1 VPKAA
6 SRNTAWLIA
15 ASCLL
20 ALVSVIAIVLLWTPG
35 FSGNDD
41 AFLGSLPSG
50 SFSGTP
56 EGFMGIH
63 VGPLNG
69 TILAIFYSVTQALPW
84 YTLME
89 FAIVWLALAILL
101 TVSVVLGRESII
113 PPIFIAGLLWLY
125 IAAPKLLEIAM
136 TPVALIG
143 MSSGMTLVL
152 LAKKSPKFGV
162 PITIVA
168 GLIVGFSGVLRQDL
182 IISGLLLTFLPFLIF
197 LALQLRVKLSLC
209 FFGVLSIIS
218 IANWAIRSVF
228 VNDSLWAAYFS
239 SEKSRYTLL
248 DTPQIQASFQLVD
261 STPFTLNDLY
271 LYYQHGMLDRHVFS
285 PQKLE
290 ALTQVTSGA
299 TKNGAGLIYEPLAM
313 WESFQDNLLPAT
325 AFLGVLAILVLVG
338 LINLGSWRQR
348 AIFVVMTLVSVA
360 WFAAAFHYVGE
371 TRKIGAHV
379 QIPLTFLALSLTLFS
394 PLAFGTGRKHLDF
407 RGLRGKARYLAA
419 GVAPAIAVFVLQGDP
434 LDDLAATSKKNQAV
448 MKIANEFVAEV
459 RSLEPGVV
467 YLSICCTTPWE
478 GADPLKPKPFES
490 WPMQIVGGWPTHTAG
505 WERRNEMLG
514 ISDGVPKDAYGTTD
528 LVQALI
534 SNPKVRLIAT
544 EQAAGAL
551 SGQMKQYRGWQG
563 CLNPIHR
570 LPNDAVVYQAIA
582 GNCATAPPA
591 A

>member
-1 VPKAA
+1 
-6 SRNTAWLIA
+6 
-15 ASCLL
+15 
-20 ALVSVIAIVLLWTPG
+20 
-35 FSGNDD
+35 
-41 AFLGSLPSG
+41 
-50 SFSGTP
+50 
-56 EGFMGIH
+56 

-143 MSSGMTLVL
+143 MSSGMTVVL
-152 LAKKSPKFGV
+152 LAKRSPKFGV
-162 PITIVA
+162 PIAIVA
-168 GLIVGFSGVLRQDL
+168 GVIVGFSGVLRQDL

-197 LALQLRVKLSLC
+197 LAFQLRVKLSLC
-209 FFGVLSIIS
+209 FFGALSIIS

-271 LYYQHGMLDRHVFS
+271 LYYQHGMLDRQVFS
-285 PQKLE
+285 PEKLE
-290 ALTQVTSGA
+290 VLTQVTSGA
-299 TKNGAGLIYEPLAM
+299 TKNGSGLIYEPLAM

-348 AIFVVMTLVSVA
+348 AVFVVMTLVSVV

-379 QIPLTFLALSLTLFS
+379 QIPLTYLALSLVLFS
-394 PLAFGTGRKHLDF
+394 PLAFGPGRKHLDCS
-407 RGLRGKARYLAA
+407 GLRGKAKYLAA

-448 MKIANEFVAEV
+448 MKVTNEFVAEV

-478 GADPLKPKPFES
+478 GADPLEPKPFEG
-490 WPMQIVGGWPTHTAG
+490 WPIQIVGGWPTHTAG

-514 ISDGVPKDAYGTTD
+514 VADGVPKDAYGTTD

-563 CLNPIHR
+563 CLNPIHL